1 MSEVWMEHCEGD
13 EVRYSKTGQFAI
25 VKEVDEENQQY
36 LIDIDGTEYIAK
48 ECELSQQN
56 GGHIL

>member
-48 ECELSQQN
+48 EGELS
-56 GGHIL
+56 